1 MWICTIVNTKITY
14 SLPVSVCVC
23 GCVCLCV
30 CLSVS
35 LPGIEELCFN
45 RDELNG
51 QISQEEEEKA
61 RLQHDI
67 RMLTEKLSR
76 VNESLAQR
84 LAARSNLDH
93 TIAETEAAYMKV

>member
-1 MWICTIVNTKITY
+1 MDLYNCQHKDNQFST
-14 SLPVSVCVC
+14 C
-23 GCVCLCV
+23 GCICLCV

-35 LPGIEELCFN
+35 LPGIEELCSN
-45 RDELNG
+45 RDELNS

-84 LAARSNLDH
+84 LATRSNLDR